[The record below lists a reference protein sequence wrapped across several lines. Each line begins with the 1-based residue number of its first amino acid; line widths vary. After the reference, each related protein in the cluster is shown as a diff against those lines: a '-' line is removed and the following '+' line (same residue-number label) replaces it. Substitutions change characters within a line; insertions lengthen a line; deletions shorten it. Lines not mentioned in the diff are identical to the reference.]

1 MREENFM
8 SEKLFEKKF
17 CKVNK
22 NQLDIMSTL
31 GWNSDLNTQ
40 DSDLLVR
47 RQLTLD

>member
-8 SEKLFEKKF
+8 FEKNF
-17 CKVNK
+17 NIVSKVNK

-47 RQLTLD
+47 RQLT